1 MEALGHN
8 VDLVVVGFPYRL
20 GLWRTG
26 KDGATPVDKGD
37 VRRAKFGFRGL
48 TGVASIVARHELM
61 TGTDAENGDVQFE
74 EGGTVA
80 QLTAEADAGS
90 AAGEDQAIQRPQ
102 F

>member
-26 KDGATPVDKGD
+26 KDGATPVDQGD

-48 TGVASIVARHELM
+48 TSVASVVARHELM
-61 TGTDAENGDVQFE
+61 TGTDAENGDVQLRWIKSF
-74 EGGTVA
+74 A
-80 QLTAEADAGS
+80 KKSIISGS
-90 AAGEDQAIQRPQ
+90 TLDLIR
-102 F
+102 FYNNK